1 MSTFTYLL
9 AVATVVAA
17 LSGRAECRPQTA
29 ETRDVEAVG
38 GEHQGVHPVFFF
50 NENKYGTI
58 AGEVI
63 TGTGNLFVGKRQK
76 KKPRDG
82 PSVSAL
88 VAEPPVA
95 SVGVSAGL
103 SLVPSEAKVELAASR

>member
-38 GEHQGVHPVFFF
+38 
-50 NENKYGTI
+50 
-58 AGEVI
+58 
-63 TGTGNLFVGKRQK
+63 GNLFVGKRQK